1 MSPISSTKGL
11 GRSIATWA
19 CAVPLICGCVGGP
32 PSYDVTPFQRISS
45 IEAFVG
51 DYENVG
57 QSPSGSLSRGYLS
70 DLIWAYP
77 PLGEQ
82 IRIIQVR
89 STGPQTLLVR
99 GLDANGAEVKASTF
113 ENGKD
118 FRVRNGAIHI
128 NSWTQ
133 STVTGLYPMGP
144 MAGTSRTTVSLGLDQ
159 DGNAQQVIE
168 ELHAGVFIIVPFA
181 GGDARG
187 RHFARIK
194 K

>member
-1 MSPISSTKGL
+1 MSPTSSTKGL
-11 GRSIATWA
+11 GRSIATWVG
-19 CAVPLICGCVGGP
+19 AVLLTCGCVGDRA
-32 PSYDVTPFQRISS
+32 YDVTPFQSISS

-57 QSPSGSLSRGYLS
+57 KSPSNSITRGYLS

-77 PLGEQ
+77 PPGE
-82 IRIIQVR
+82 RIKTIQVR

-99 GLDANGAEVKASTF
+99 ALDANGAEVKASTF

-133 STVTGLYPMGP
+133 SAVTGMYPMGP
-144 MAGTSRTTVSLGLDQ
+144 MAAASRTTVSLGLDQ
-159 DGNAQQVIE
+159 DGNAQEVIE
-168 ELHAGVFIIVPFA
+168 ELHAGVLIIVPFA

-187 RHFARIK
+187 RHYARIK